1 MLKIYVHVATFGTYQ
16 DVINNF
22 YSRIAASGLYDKVD
36 SINLMINGNI
46 KDFNLDIMPKKYN
59 VVHLL
64 DNYDRLFEFS
74 TLNALWLD
82 CNKNPDMT
90 VIYLHT
96 KGISHL
102 NSETIK
108 DWVNYLAYFNINRW
122 KDRIND
128 LHKKNYDCSG
138 TSLQGKHNY
147 DIALN
152 EAPMHYSGNFW
163 WAKGSHITSLP
174 DPYQYKDVFLAPY
187 MSTRLNSEMWVTS
200 NKNKKYFNAFTTGV
214 NHYHD
219 LFPTAIYES

>member
-1 MLKIYVHVATFGTYQ
+1 MVLYIYFKSRKIEQVILNLHMLKIYVHVATFGTYQ

-128 LHKKNYDCSG
+128 LQKKIMIV
-138 TSLQGKHNY
+138 LV
-147 DIALN
+147 L
-152 EAPMHYSGNFW
+152 
-163 WAKGSHITSLP
+163 
-174 DPYQYKDVFLAPY
+174 VFKV
-187 MSTRLNSEMWVTS
+187 STIMIL
-200 NKNKKYFNAFTTGV
+200 
-214 NHYHD
+214 
-219 LFPTAIYES
+219 L